1 MKRTD
6 INILDT
12 WDLSLI
18 YKDLEEF
25 EQDLNKAT
33 QILDQLLTYQNKL
46 TQSSSK
52 LYDFLELNTLF
63 DCLISKLYCFTHLTS
78 DVEPENQT
86 NKTLEAKVMALY
98 EKASQQLTF
107 IDLELIEHAT
117 EVKTLLQDDVLKDY
131 RYYVSEILRQ
141 ASHTLNQEMENFI
154 AEVSPLIDTG
164 SEVFDNLRLEF
175 KPVLVD
181 GKEEFLNNATL
192 NEFLRNK
199 DPMVRKQAYENFF
212 KEYQRFENVYAKTLS
227 NTMKKDAFL
236 AKTRHF
242 KNSLEASLFL
252 DQAPTSLFEKILYH
266 ANEKYLTYFHEYNL
280 LKKQLLNQ
288 DILYNYDLSV
298 PLVNGL
304 DKKYTKEECFK
315 IIKEAISPFGKEYS
329 EVIQL
334 AFKERWIDFYPHVGK
349 RDGAYS
355 SGCYDT
361 RPYILMNFVGNYQ
374 SLSTMIHELGH
385 SVHSYFSRKYQLP
398 QNSEYRIFV
407 AEVASTVNEM
417 LLINYMLKHAKTNQE
432 KASLLYNLLEQC
444 TGLIYRQP
452 FFADFEY
459 RLHQKAEQ
467 NQPMSSQIIT
477 DLYQEMNEKYFGP
490 EVTLSPYTKY
500 SCYYVPHFYYNYYVY
515 KYTLGM
521 TCALAITSHIMK
533 NDQEQ
538 INHYLQ
544 FLKSG
549 GSTSPIELLKIAGVN
564 PLEDQLYD
572 DAFNY
577 FKEKLDEFKTIMQ
590 EVQ

>member
-63 DCLISKLYCFTHLTS
+63 DRLISKLYCFTHLTS

-212 KEYQRFENVYAKTLS
+212 
-227 NTMKKDAFL
+227 
-236 AKTRHF
+236 
-242 KNSLEASLFL
+242 
-252 DQAPTSLFEKILYH
+252 
-266 ANEKYLTYFHEYNL
+266 
-280 LKKQLLNQ
+280 
-288 DILYNYDLSV
+288 
-298 PLVNGL
+298 
-304 DKKYTKEECFK
+304 
-315 IIKEAISPFGKEYS
+315 
-329 EVIQL
+329 
-334 AFKERWIDFYPHVGK
+334 
-349 RDGAYS
+349 
-355 SGCYDT
+355 
-361 RPYILMNFVGNYQ
+361 
-374 SLSTMIHELGH
+374 
-385 SVHSYFSRKYQLP
+385 
-398 QNSEYRIFV
+398 
-407 AEVASTVNEM
+407 
-417 LLINYMLKHAKTNQE
+417 
-432 KASLLYNLLEQC
+432 
-444 TGLIYRQP
+444 
-452 FFADFEY
+452 
-459 RLHQKAEQ
+459 
-467 NQPMSSQIIT
+467 
-477 DLYQEMNEKYFGP
+477 
-490 EVTLSPYTKY
+490 
-500 SCYYVPHFYYNYYVY
+500 
-515 KYTLGM
+515 
-521 TCALAITSHIMK
+521 
-533 NDQEQ
+533 
-538 INHYLQ
+538 
-544 FLKSG
+544 
-549 GSTSPIELLKIAGVN
+549 
-564 PLEDQLYD
+564 
-572 DAFNY
+572 
-577 FKEKLDEFKTIMQ
+577 
-590 EVQ
+590 